1 MYRTAQAT
9 CLIGLALTLSGVMF
23 KLNHLAGAHIT
34 TNTGAAIL
42 VAGLLLWAV
51 KLLRT
56 PSGKDAG

>member
-1 MYRTAQAT
+1 
-9 CLIGLALTLSGVMF
+9 MF